1 MRPNR
6 LPKGVQAFTDRYG
19 KPRYYLRRKGF
30 RKVPLPG
37 APWST
42 EFMDAYAWALE
53 GQAAVEPG
61 KGRAK
66 PGTMNLLAQSYMAS
80 PAFTTMARNS
90 QKAYRLE
97 IERFC
102 RKHGARQVAELRGH
116 HVRKL
121 MDACGARTSSANKL
135 RKVLRVMMQHAIA
148 IGMRRDDPTRDVKSS
163 PHKSTSHHPWTD
175 QEIAQFESMW
185 PIGTRERLAF
195 ALLLH
200 TGQRSGDVRRMGPQ
214 HVQGGAIRVTQEKT
228 GTELLIP
235 ISVSLQA
242 VIDGSKIG
250 HLAYVTTTAGALFSP
265 NGFYHWFK
273 DACRDI
279 GLTRCSPHGLRHAA
293 ARRMAEA
300 GVNALGIA
308 SVTGHRSLNE
318 VTRYT
323 RSADQHRLAAK
334 AIAATEQSESKKV
347 SNLETES
354 VQPIR
359 KHP

>member
-1 MRPNR
+1 MRSR
-6 LPKGVQAFTDRYG
+6 KLPKGVQAFTDRHG

-42 EFMDAYAWALE
+42 EFMDAYARALE

-80 PAFTTMARNS
+80 PLFTTMARNS

-102 RKHGARQVAELRGH
+102 REHGDKRVAELQGH

-121 MDACGARTSSANKL
+121 MDTFGARTGAANQL
-135 RKVLRVMMQHAIA
+135 RKVLRLMMQHAIA
-148 IGMRRDDPTRDVKSS
+148 IGMRRDDPTRDVKAA
-163 PHKSTSHHPWTD
+163 PRKSQSHHPWTD
-175 QEIAQFESMW
+175 GEIAQFESNW

-214 HVQGGAIRVTQEKT
+214 HVQGGALHVTQEKT

-235 ISVSLQA
+235 ISASLQA

-250 HLAYVTTTAGALFSP
+250 HLAYVTTRAGTIFPPTS
-265 NGFYHWFK
+265 FYQWFK
-273 DACRDI
+273 CACRDA
-279 GLTRCSPHGLRHAA
+279 GLSHCSPHGLRHSAG
-293 ARRMAEA
+293 RRMAEA
-300 GVNALGIA
+300 NVSPLGIA
-308 SVTGHRSLNE
+308 SVTGHKSLRE

-323 RSADQHRLAAK
+323 QSADQRRLAEQ
-334 AIAATEQSESKKV
+334 AIAAIEQSAIKQV
-347 SNLETES
+347 SNLDTGS
-354 VQPIR
+354 VQPKKKR
-359 KHP
+359 L